1 MKITFRRLQVLFGFT
16 RFTALALAIFLGGC
30 TYLYAN
36 KSELESSKLLN
47 IQLHELTE
55 FAWTRPHK
63 AKQYTGPQKT
73 REMMKALDD
82 AYNEVHAKTE
92 VSIHKVEGTQTSS
105 YTSNL
110 TANEI
115 NARYPR
121 AEWLEMLLNRGIII
135 DNLHK
140 YASFL
145 SKRRTLALLEDNPN
159 LRQLGLLDIPPTDGW
174 EGYKEAYM
182 NKLVKDHVKTR
193 DAAEQIERSKAK
205 IKGTKTVY
213 KQGIKKV
220 LNTQGLEKIYLEFK
234 YIREGL

>member
-1 MKITFRRLQVLFGFT
+1 MKSTFRRIEGLFRLTG
-16 RFTALALAIFLGGC
+16 LAAVGITLFMGSC

-36 KSELESSKLLN
+36 RSELESSKLLN
-47 IQLHELTE
+47 IQLHEITE
-55 FAWTRPHK
+55 FEWTRPHK
-63 AKQYTGPQKT
+63 PKQYTGHQNA
-73 REMMKALDD
+73 RELMKALDD

-110 TANEI
+110 TAHEI

-121 AEWLEMLLNRGIII
+121 AEWLEMLLNRGITI

-140 YASFL
+140 YTSFL

-159 LRQLGLLDIPPTDGW
+159 LQQSGLLDIPPTDGW
-174 EGYKEAYM
+174 DGYKEAYM